1 MADRLRDD
9 DEDLVLRLNERL
21 LSRRTLLRGLG
32 AGGALA
38 MSSSVLAACGTK
50 GGKATNSEKTVKD
63 LSATDKK
70 VIWSNWPLYIDVND
84 KTKAHPTIDA
94 FEKQTGIK
102 VTYIEDINDNDE
114 FF

>member
-1 MADRLRDD
+1 MADRSH
-9 DEDLVLRLNERL
+9 DEDLELVLRLNQRL

-50 GGKATNSEKTVKD
+50 GGKASKSEKTVKD

-70 VIWSNWPLYIDVND
+70 VIWSNWPLYIDVDD
-84 KTKAHPTIDA
+84 KTKKHPTIEA
-94 FEKQTGIK
+94 FQSANGIS
-102 VTYIEDINDNDE
+102 
-114 FF
+114 